1 VEKNTVR
8 VIKTT
13 IRCNSEEVSL
23 SNRDVARK
31 WGGGFSRAGDLMQA
45 ENGYFLPDDEVSA
58 VLLSWL
64 G

>member
-1 VEKNTVR
+1 MWRENG
-8 VIKTT
+8 
-13 IRCNSEEVSL
+13 
-23 SNRDVARK
+23 A
-31 WGGGFSRAGDLMQA
+31 GFSRAGDLMQA